1 MTFLTAEW
9 RNLAMANYAID
20 PKLLQD
26 FVPYNT
32 ELDFFEG
39 RCYVSLIGFM
49 FLKTKLLGVPIPFH
63 QNFEEVNLRF
73 YVRYKS
79 SEGWRR
85 GAVFIKEIVPRFMIS
100 LVANTVYRE
109 PYVTMQ
115 MSHSV
120 KNMEVRHP
128 DTIGTEGGKLY
139 DYTWGNNRMSV
150 EVENKSLSIAEGSE
164 EEFITE
170 HYYGYTR
177 WNETKTKEYE
187 VKHPRWLINP
197 VIKYDIACDFGG
209 LYGERF
215 AFLKNEKPHSVLL
228 AEGSPIS
235 VMMNVKA

>member
-20 PKLLQD
+20 PKLLKD
-26 FVPYNT
+26 FVPHNT

-39 RCYVSLIGFM
+39 RCYVSLVGFM
-49 FLKTKLLGVPIPFH
+49 FLKTRLLGIPIPFH

-85 GAVFIKEIVPRFMIS
+85 GTVFIKEIVPRFMIS

-109 PYVTMQ
+109 PYVTMK
-115 MSHSV
+115 MSNSV
-120 KNMEVRHP
+120 KN
-128 DTIGTEGGKLY
+128 TEGGILHSY
-139 DYTWGNNRMSV
+139 SWGKNNMSV
-150 EVENKSLSIAEGSE
+150 EVENKSLEIAAGSE

-177 WNETKTKEYE
+177 WNDKTTKEYE

-197 VIKYDIACDFGG
+197 VKMYDIQCDFGG
-209 LYGERF
+209 LYGEGFQYLRD
-215 AFLKNEKPHSVLL
+215 EKPHSLLL
-228 AEGSPIS
+228 AEGSAIS
-235 VMMNVKA
+235 VMMNNKA

>member
-20 PKLLQD
+20 PKILKD
-26 FVPYNT
+26 FVPHNT
-32 ELDFFEG
+32 ELDFFE
-39 RCYVSLIGFM
+39 
-49 FLKTKLLGVPIPFH
+49 LLGIPIPFH

-85 GAVFIKEIVPRFMIS
+85 GAVFIKEIVPRFAIS
-100 LVANTVYRE
+100 LIANMVYRE
-109 PYVTMQ
+109 PYATMT
-115 MSHSV
+115 MSHKDEIVLASDSV
-120 KNMEVRHP
+120 A
-128 DTIGTEGGKLY
+128 TGGGKLY
-139 DYTWGNNRMSV
+139 AYTWGNNHLSV
-150 EVENKSLSIAEGSE
+150 EVENKSLEIAVGSE

-177 WNETKTKEYE
+177 WDEKTTKEYE

-197 VIKYDIACDFGG
+197 VKSYDINCDFGG

-215 AFLKNEKPHSVLL
+215 QFLKDEKPHSVLL
-228 AEGSPIS
+228 AEGSAIS
-235 VMMNVKA
+235 VMKNNKA